1 MIESMINLIIQKEKK
16 KKNASVIYKNF
27 LHINKKQKK
36 KKLQITSFHDTAF
49 SLFEFP
55 LQIYQT

>member
-36 KKLQITSFHDTAF
+36 KKITNYFFPRYGIF
-49 SLFEFP
+49 SV
-55 LQIYQT
+55 